1 MKGPVKAEK
10 RTDGF
15 WYLVDKDGFCL
26 AEIKGPPKEKHQ
38 EIALFLTNFE
48 YRSCETCVEWKNIR
62 GEGYQGTCQ
71 ILNIDTSDD
80 FFCKYYDEVYDEKS
94 A

>member
-26 AEIKGPPKEKHQ
+26 AEIKGPPSSQHE
-38 EIALFLTNFE
+38 EIANQI
-48 YRSCETCVEWKNIR
+48 IR
-62 GEGYQGTCQ
+62 GHYLVKLE
-71 ILNIDTSDD
+71 NIALAAQNYRTARINSFDKPLHISAVRAKLWDAL
-80 FFCKYYDEVYDEKS
+80 DEI
-94 A
+94 